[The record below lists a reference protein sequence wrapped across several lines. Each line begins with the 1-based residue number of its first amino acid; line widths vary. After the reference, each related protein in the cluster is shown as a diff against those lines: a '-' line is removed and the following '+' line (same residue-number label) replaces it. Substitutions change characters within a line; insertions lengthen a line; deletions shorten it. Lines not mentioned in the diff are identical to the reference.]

1 MQPPSASRKYT
12 DEEKRQLLANL
23 DLEVA
28 HRCRQLEAMLQDH
41 LEHFTIHQEGQVSR
55 IPKQVRGMTMRE
67 FGEKYNGDI
76 QLALRG
82 FQKDRLAAAGA
93 DANFGEIDKN
103 MRKRKFLENHE
114 IERSVSRESDSRP
127 LKTAKTAPAS
137 PSKSKKPLP
146 STSSQPGGRLI
157 RSSSKPP
164 SMGISDRWNTQP
176 GKAQTSVQQQYDLQL
191 TPLLKT
197 HIALEEPNEPCP
209 LIIKVQPILDQTAY
223 VPAE

>member
-1 MQPPSASRKYT
+1 MQPPTASRKYT

-28 HRCRQLEAMLQDH
+28 HRCRQMEAMLQDH
-41 LEHFTIHQEGQVSR
+41 LENFTIHQEGQVSR

-82 FQKDRLAAAGA
+82 FQKDRLTAAGA
-93 DANFGEIDKN
+93 DSNFGEIDKS
-103 MRKRKFLENHE
+103 MRKRKFLENHD

-127 LKTAKTAPAS
+127 LKTAKTTPAS
-137 PSKSKKPLP
+137 PNKSKKPP
-146 STSSQPGGRLI
+146 SSTPSQQGGRLI

-164 SMGISDRWNTQP
+164 PMGI
-176 GKAQTSVQQQYDLQL
+176 QYVLQL
-191 TPLLKT
+191 TSLLKAN
-197 HIALEEPNEPCP
+197 ISLEERNVPCSF
-209 LIIKVQPILDQTAY
+209 IVQVQPILNQTI
-223 VPAE
+223 